1 MAYYTNTVNSF
12 AALKTAVEAHL
23 VSNGYSITSD
33 VISKNSCFYKL
44 TATTADLMLTAGV
57 GQSGSTLTTP
67 AVAGVGV
74 RNLLAD
80 PFTFPITYELFVNSS
95 PDEVAL
101 VLTLGGGR
109 YQQLFFGKSD
119 MLGLTGAGTWITG
132 SVSSTDNNTVGARMN
147 FVQDGSITSTTN
159 QSWGGGPF
167 TEKFLNSGSPQKK
180 SHVLVSTDTWR
191 PSAVGGG
198 TGNTDDLVVFKLPLS
213 LIYQRTPN
221 AFNQGTVL
229 LPIYVNYL
237 TTGFRSQIVVE
248 PRTLRHC
255 KINNYLPGETI
266 DFAGEEWKLYPLYRK
281 DMTAPAAANSVLHSG
296 AHGFAVRY
304 AP

>member
-44 TATTADLMLTAGV
+44 TATTADLMITAGV

-67 AVAGVGV
+67 AVAGTGV

-80 PFTFPITYELFVNSS
+80 PFTFPITYELFINSS

-109 YQQLFFGKSD
+109 YQQIFFGKSD
-119 MLGLTGAGTWITG
+119 MLGLTGAGTWISG
-132 SVSSTDNNTVGARMN
+132 SVASTDSNVVGASMSY
-147 FVQDGSITSTTN
+147 QADGSITATSG
-159 QSWGGGPF
+159 QAWGGGPF
-167 TEKFLNSGSPQKK
+167 SERFTSGGSPQKK
-180 SHVLVSTDTWR
+180 SHVLVATGTWR
-191 PSAVGGG
+191 PAAVNGA
-198 TGNTDDLVVFKLPLS
+198 TSNTDDNIAFTLPTS
-213 LIYQRTPN
+213 LMYQRTPN

-229 LPIYVNYL
+229 FPIYVDYL
-237 TTGFRSQIVVE
+237 TTGFRSQIIVE
-248 PRTLRHC
+248 PRTLRRC
-255 KINNYLPGETI
+255 KIKNYLPGQII

-281 DMTAPAAANSVLHSG
+281 DMTSPDSASSVLNSG

-304 AP
+304 DP